1 MNKNKGEANV
11 ECKRCG
17 NQWYSRKFEEK
28 KELPHNCPKCYQASV
43 REIPAPPTKIDKFK
57 GNSREKINSI
67 PEKVSNFKKEIIDF
81 REKNRM
87 IIGIINTAI
96 IISVVIAV
104 LMYVIF
110 VR

>member
-1 MNKNKGEANV
+1 MSKNKGEANV

-17 NQWYSRKFEEK
+17 NQWYSRKFEEE
-28 KELPHNCPKCYQASV
+28 KELPKNCPKCYQKSV
-43 REIPAPPTKIDKFK
+43 GEIPKPPTRIDKFK
-57 GNSREKINSI
+57 DNSREKINSV
-67 PEKVSNFKKEIIDF
+67 PEKVSNFKKGITDF

-87 IIGIINTAI
+87 LIGIINTAI
-96 IISVVIAV
+96 IISVVTAV